1 MTTIIKLNS
10 VDSVNDGDLLP
21 IYSTPNSDT
30 RKASLSVLSAYFQ
43 SKLAAGKAQTQYAAP
58 SANGFSIIVQ
68 PAVNGADVHVL
79 ITPTSALSGGV
90 ITLPDSNSAIDKQSI
105 LITTTFGLSGLTF
118 IASGSLINGST
129 SIIAENNAVE
139 FTYDKLT
146 NSWYSARNTL
156 DSADT
161 SFIQF
166 GTGAVARTVQAEL
179 RETFKVTQYSTCNG
193 LVDDTANIQ
202 ALIDYVA
209 GLGGGAIEIPNNA
222 RVLIDSANL
231 YVKSKV
237 SLVGPRTSKTR
248 VSNPTGNTAGGLIVN
263 PAYTIQLAG
272 DGAELS
278 GVYVLRKNLYR
289 PATIAEA
296 TTELANFTGT
306 GITLRHISGGTN
318 IADDCK
324 VRDVFV
330 AGFAQAIY
338 GNYCGRY
345 LFENVI
351 GDNMAGIKTENVF
364 DVGRKLNCHF
374 WPFVTSG
381 LGGTGSQNWRS
392 GVGFEIA
399 AANDW
404 SQAQNCFCF
413 GYTTGFKIGANSVRL
428 IGCGVDGNSASQPA
442 GSKAFHILS
451 TAADCQL
458 VACEAAAHEYLYYNE
473 STNTTQLNGCAGW
486 GSPVNHIYHAAGTLV
501 IAGGNL
507 YNTASNAAIAVAAGV
522 NKLSVD
528 GVVFNGV
535 GAAYSINSASA
546 LKCDIAPNNI
556 YIGTVTGL
564 DADTHKHV
572 ETTAAVG
579 HSWYSVG
586 GAGGYQHK
594 NYYATG
600 SASTPAAVASGNTL
614 GSYRFFGYD
623 GSNFVQA
630 GIMRCSAAAAPSA
643 GVVPG
648 SFTWSTMNSSGAFA
662 DRLVLQSSGDLAP
675 ATDNAN
681 SSGTATLRWTNVYA
695 YNVNLKPPASVTPT
709 NNGELMFQ
717 LTSNTQLTIK
727 VKGSDGIVRSV
738 NLTLA

>member
-1 MTTIIKLNS
+1 MPTIDRLS
-10 VDSVNDGDLLP
+10 PVDSVVAGDLVP
-21 IYSTPNSDT
+21 IFSIANSDARSAT
-30 RKASLSVLSAYFQ
+30 MGVIADYFLSLIEPDDFPLTVSVVDYGA
-43 SKLAAGKAQTQYAAP
+43 KCDGVTDDTTA
-58 SANGFSIIVQ
+58 VQ
-68 PAVNGADVHVL
+68 NAIDAVSNIG
-79 ITPTSALSGGV
+79 GGV
-90 ITLPDSNSAIDKQSI
+90 
-105 LITTTFGLSGLTF
+105 
-118 IASGSLINGST
+118 
-129 SIIAENNAVE
+129 
-139 FTYDKLT
+139 
-146 NSWYSARNTL
+146 
-156 DSADT
+156 
-161 SFIQF
+161 
-166 GTGAVARTVQAEL
+166 VQ
-179 RETFKVTQYSTCNG
+179 
-193 LVDDTANIQ
+193 IP
-202 ALIDYVA
+202 A
-209 GLGGGAIEIPNNA
+209 GGK
-222 RVLIDSANL
+222 VLIDSGNL
-231 YVKSKV
+231 YIRSKV
-237 SLVGPRTSKTR
+237 ALSGPRSSKTR
-248 VSNPTGNTAGGLIVN
+248 VSNPTGNTGGGLIVN
-263 PAYTIQLAG
+263 PSYTVQLAG

-278 GVYVLRKNLYR
+278 FLYVLRKNLYR
-289 PATIAEA
+289 PTSVAEA
-296 TTELANFTGT
+296 LAELTNFTGT
-306 GITLRHISGGTN
+306 GITVRHSSGGTN

-330 AGFAQAIY
+330 AGFAQGIY
-338 GNYCGRY
+338 GDYCGRY
-345 LFENVI
+345 LFENVT
-351 GDNMAGIKTENVF
+351 GDNLAGIKTENVF
-364 DVGRKLNCHF
+364 DVGRQLNCHF

-392 GVGFEIA
+392 GTAFEIA

-404 SQAQNCFCF
+404 SQAQDCFCF

-428 IGCGVDGNSASQPA
+428 IGCGVDGNSASQPV

-473 STNTTQLNGCAGW
+473 STNTTTLNSCAGW

-501 IAGGNL
+501 VSGGNY

-535 GAAYSINSASA
+535 GTAYNINSASA

-600 SASTPAAVASGNTL
+600 SASTPATVSNGNTL
-614 GSYRFFGYD
+614 GSYRFFGHD

-630 GIMRCSAAAAPSA
+630 GIMRCSVAAAPSA
-643 GVVPG
+643 GIVPG
-648 SFTWSTMNSSGAFA
+648 SFTWSTMNASGSFG
-662 DRLVLQSSGDLAP
+662 DRVTLRENGDFAP
-675 ATDNAN
+675 ATDNVYAL
-681 SSGTATLRWTNVYA
+681 GTAALRWLNVYA
-695 YNVNLKPPASVTPT
+695 YNVTLKPPASVTPA
-709 NNGELMFQ
+709 NNGDMTFQ

-727 VKGSDGIVRSV
+727 VKGSDGTVRSV

>member
-21 IYSTPNSDT
+21 IYSTQNSDT
-30 RKASLSVLSAYFQ
+30 RKASLSVLSEYFQ
-43 SKLAAGKAQTQYAAP
+43 EKLTSGKFQTQYAAP

-146 NSWYSARNTL
+146 NSWYSTRNTL

-193 LVDDTANIQ
+193 LVDDTANVQ

-458 VACEAAAHEYLYYNE
+458 TACEGAAHEYIYYDE
-473 STNTTQLNGCAGW
+473 STDVVHLNSCSAW
-486 GSPVNHIYHAAGTLV
+486 GVPVNHIYQSAGTLV
-501 IAGGNL
+501 VDGGDY
-507 YNTASNAAIAVAAGV
+507 YNTASNAAIAVTTGIS
-522 NKLSVD
+522 KLSVR
-528 GVVFNGV
+528 GTTFNNVGPVFNIP
-535 GAAYSINSASA
+535 AAAT
-546 LKCDIAPNNI
+546 LRCDIAPNNI
-556 YIGTVTGL
+556 YIGSTTGL
-564 DADTHKHV
+564 AADTHKRV
-572 ETTAAVG
+572 EASAAVG
-579 HSWYSVG
+579 QSWYSIG
-586 GAGGYQHK
+586 GGGGYQHR

-600 SASTPAAVASGNTL
+600 TPTAPATVANGNTL
-614 GSYRFFGYD
+614 GSYRFHGHD
-623 GSNFVQA
+623 GTDFFQA
-630 GIMRCSAAAAPSA
+630 AIMRVSVGGAPSA
-643 GVVPG
+643 GLIPG
-648 SFTWSTMNSSGAFA
+648 SFIWTTTNLAGVSG
-662 DRLVLQSSGDLAP
+662 DRWVLQADGHFAP
-675 ATDNAN
+675 ASDNLYTLGT
-681 SSGTATLRWTNVYA
+681 SSLRPTVVNA